1 MRLAKTLLFASALL
15 IPVAALTTI
24 PPPACHLQVLPDYV
38 TPISFKAVLR
48 LSPACPAGTVLRV
61 RKSSTLNVKRN
72 GARYQPI
79 RPAVGAWEVGNS
91 YSQVK
96 KPVPYNELFT
106 TRFDSSA
113 PLGAQWQWEYWSP
126 SEWNPRTQAS
136 GRWLAGEVL
145 NGR

>member
-1 MRLAKTLLFASALL
+1 MRPAKTLLFASVLL
-15 IPVAALTTI
+15 IPVAALTSGQTH
-24 PPPACHLQVLPDYV
+24 ACRLQVIPDYV
-38 TPISFKAVLR
+38 TPISYKAVLR

-72 GARYQPI
+72 GAPYQPI

-96 KPVPYNELFT
+96 KPVPYNELLT
-106 TRFDSSA
+106 TRFDSA
-113 PLGAQWQWEYWSP
+113 VPLGTRWQWEYWSP
-126 SEWNPRTQAS
+126 SEWNPRTQSS

-145 NGR
+145 YGR